1 MASLRPAHELR
12 KTQHRPRRARLY
24 RLACARPMIRTF
36 RLMPHLMSLAQ
47 PLRIFGLACALVLE
61 ALAEGVPDVLQTV
74 SAAVENFR
82 PSGGV
87 AQTFTAGMNG
97 RLLAVV
103 LDGSSNNAREDRSLQ
118 VEILEVDPANLKP
131 NTNSLA
137 LIQTTL
143 AAARAASG
151 NGLLR
156 FDFSTNRIQLLAGRP
171 YAIACRFVAP
181 GTEEMSLRSSYLD
194 VSPGGQLWRRSGVN
208 WVLAPSPAGG
218 PVGQDLVMTTWM
230 TPTAAPTVAIRSPE
244 GSAVFAPGAGVPI
257 LVEAASDSNILRS
270 VTFYANGLE
279 LGVRSAPPFEF
290 TWTNPPTGNHIL
302 QASVLDADGQVTW
315 STPVSILADL
325 DATALPRIRV
335 EDTASPEG
343 NSSLPPLV
351 FPITLSTPASEPITV
366 RYRTR
371 DRSAIAGVDYLATS
385 GTLTFTP
392 GQTRASIFVRMLGDF
407 RDEAS
412 RELSLELMSP
422 DGAVI
427 DRPSAIGTLI
437 DDETGTGKPAT
448 YRWSTLPDRVVPGV
462 PFIARLTA
470 LDPSGASVE
479 TIHGNVGI
487 GVLSEIASPGLFLG
501 ESEPSATTT
510 DGGFSAGYRFR
521 PKVDILV
528 THLRT
533 RGGSKVT
540 IWTEQGRSEASA
552 SFPKAP
558 QTWQESELSIPLLLK
573 AGSFHRIILH
583 AGHGPLPYG
592 GGGIEGL
599 DWVEQWG
606 LYEGPG
612 DAFPSQPSQT
622 RVLVDFRFT
631 PVREVSDLL
640 LPSQATGFSQGTWEG
655 SLTLKEPAP
664 RIHLFVRDLVG
675 NTGVSR
681 RLSLPVP
688 TFSMKVDSSLPG
700 PAFLLQ
706 SQRGYGFKVQTSTDL
721 RSWTD
726 TGPEILSTGKP
737 QPWQPTDLQ
746 SPVGFF
752 RLVTTE

>member
-1 MASLRPAHELR
+1 
-12 KTQHRPRRARLY
+12 
-24 RLACARPMIRTF
+24 
-36 RLMPHLMSLAQ
+36 MSLARRGIAP
-47 PLRIFGLACALVLE
+47 PLRIFGLACALVFQ
-61 ALAEGVPDVLQTV
+61 ALANGVPDVMQTV

-82 PSGGV
+82 PSGDV

-118 VEILEVDPANLKP
+118 VEILDVDPANLKP
-131 NTNSLA
+131 QTNSLA
-137 LIQTTL
+137 SVKTTL
-143 AAARAASG
+143 ASARAASG

-156 FDFSTNRIQLLAGRP
+156 FDFSTNQIQLLAGRP

-181 GTEEMSLRSSYLD
+181 GTEEMSLRTSYLD
-194 VSPGGQLWRRSGVN
+194 VSPGGQLWRRSGAN
-208 WVLAPSPAGG
+208 WVPAPSPAGG

-230 TPTAAPTVAIRSPE
+230 TPTAAPSVVIRSPE
-244 GSAVFAPGAGVPI
+244 GSTLFGPGAEIPI
-257 LVEAASDSNILRS
+257 RVEAASTSNILRS
-270 VTFYANGLE
+270 VTFYADGLE
-279 LGVRSAPPFEF
+279 LGVRTAPPFGF
-290 TWTNPPTGNHIL
+290 TWTNPPMGNHIL
-302 QASVLDADGQVTW
+302 QACALDADGQVAW
-315 STPVSILADL
+315 STPVSILAGL
-325 DATALPRIRV
+325 DATVLPRIRV

-351 FPITLSTPASEPITV
+351 FPITLSAPASEPITV

-371 DRSAIAGVDYLATS
+371 DRSAIAGVDYLATA
-385 GTLTFTP
+385 GTLTFNP

-407 RDEAS
+407 RDEPS

-437 DDETGTGKPAT
+437 DDEPGAGKPAT

-462 PFIARLTA
+462 PFNARLTA
-470 LDPSGASVE
+470 LDPSGATVDK
-479 TIHGNVGI
+479 IPGGVGI
-487 GVLSEIASPGLFLG
+487 GVLSETASPALFLG
-501 ESEPSATTT
+501 GREPSATTP

-521 PKVDILV
+521 PKVDILI

-540 IWTEQGRSEASA
+540 IWTEQGRSEATA
-552 SFPKAP
+552 AFPKAP
-558 QTWQESELSIPLLLK
+558 ETWQESELSSPLLLK

-606 LYEGPG
+606 IYEGPG
-612 DAFPSQPSQT
+612 DAFPSQPSQI

-631 PVREVSDLL
+631 PVKEVAELL
-640 LPSQATGFSQGTWEG
+640 QPSEAAEFRQGTWEG
-655 SLTLKEPAP
+655 ALTLKEPAP
-664 RIHLFVRDLVG
+664 RIHLFARDLVG

-688 TFSMKVDSSLPG
+688 TLSMKVDPSLPG
-700 PAFLLQ
+700 PTFLLQ
-706 SQRGYGFKVQTSTDL
+706 SPRGYGFKVQTSTDL

-737 QPWQPTDLQ
+737 QPWQPSELQ
-746 SPVGFF
+746 SPFGFF